1 MMTSPVAGIDPHQD
15 TYTIGIV
22 DPNGVE
28 LAHQTF
34 PTSAAGYLDGIE
46 LLSSHAVE
54 QVGIEDSASWGAHAA
69 IALSRLM

>member
-28 LAHQTF
+28 LTHQTF
-34 PTSAAGYLDGIE
+34 PSC
-46 LLSSHAVE
+46 
-54 QVGIEDSASWGAHAA
+54 
-69 IALSRLM
+69 